1 MDKIEV
7 LIINTREDDR
17 QEWLALPTDAGKV
30 RELFDRLGLA
40 PGDQSYRISTSE
52 GLPFPELSPFVE
64 GSYTI
69 DGLNWLA
76 ARLGEL
82 DAADMQTVRA
92 AIVAGGFGTPAD
104 VAELTHN
111 TEYYVLLPGVHD
123 RAALGRYYLNDSGMV
138 DMPEGWKAGIDPFCF
153 GEAIAK
159 QEGGVFTPQGYLVQ
173 SGDKWKEIDR
183 AHVPEAYRVEAP
195 APVKER
201 PQKPKQKH
209 HGPEL

>member
-1 MDKIEV
+1 MDKFEV
-7 LIINTREDDR
+7 LVINTREDDR

-52 GLPFPELSPFVE
+52 DLPFPELAPFVE
-64 GSYTI
+64 GGYTI

-76 ARLGEL
+76 SRLGEL
-82 DAADMQTVRA
+82 DADELQTVRA
-92 AIVAGGFGTPAD
+92 AIVTGGFGTPAD
-104 VAELTHN
+104 VVELTHN
-111 TEYYVLLPGVHD
+111 TEYYILLAGVHD

-138 DMPEGWKAGIDPFCF
+138 DMPEGWKAGIEPLRF
-153 GEAIAK
+153 GEVIAT

-195 APVKER
+195 AKER
-201 PQKPKQKH
+201 PKKPKQKH